1 MKLFLAFAI
10 AVITVR
16 AKVSR
21 IESQPGIKTA
31 ASIIQATHH
40 QGWPKKTNID
50 GDRPDP
56 KDPGPKGG
64 TPRMAPSAPK
74 PPGPAKSEYD

>member
-1 MKLFLAFAI
+1 MKLFLAFAL

-21 IESQPGIKTA
+21 IESQPGIQTA
-31 ASIIQATHH
+31 ASIIQATHL
-40 QGWPKKTNID
+40 GP
-50 GDRPDP
+50 R
-56 KDPGPKGG
+56 PKGG

-74 PPGPAKSEYD
+74 PPGPAKSEYDMRMFWIVLGI

>member
-31 ASIIQATHH
+31 ASIIQATHL
-40 QGWPKKTNID
+40 GP
-50 GDRPDP
+50 R
-56 KDPGPKGG
+56 PKGG

-74 PPGPAKSEYD
+74 PPGPAKSEYDY